1 MKNTGDIKRRMERK
15 KKKREIEK
23 TEYGRPKEKKKRVS
37 RWISPSRGHRDVIVR
52 RGGGDGDGDDGDFT
66 RVSQVRAQQ

>member
-1 MKNTGDIKRRMERK
+1 ME
-15 KKKREIEK
+15 
-23 TEYGRPKEKKKRVS
+23 KEKKKRDRKDRIWEAEGEEERVS

-52 RGGGDGDGDDGDFT
+52 RRGGDGDGDGGDFT